1 MKSYD
6 DNIDERKEIY
16 VPGNP
21 VFLYGPVKE
30 LIGALHRCLGSFHA
44 PFATTHL
51 EPVQISPIV
60 DLWPMDKCRAIS
72 VQRRRARCTFFCLSL
87 RAISNKSHRGR
98 QKKKKKRGQK
108 CEAEKNKRGRN
119 RGPVQWSL
127 ARTLT
132 AACRTSVRCP
142 PVCFLALIVQR
153 PGAISTVPPTGSGSG
168 STGKTESDYEKGP
181 GIESR
186 KLAGDTSA
194 RRLAFWQR

>member
-1 MKSYD
+1 MIILMRGKESTFLGTPSSYM
-6 DNIDERKEIY
+6 
-16 VPGNP
+16 VPARNSSGP
-21 VFLYGPVKE
+21 CTAASAASMPHLQLPTWSLYRFPQS
-30 LIGALHRCLGSFHA
+30 LISGQWISVAPSVYSAAAPGALSFAFHCA
-44 PFATTHL
+44 LSATNHTG
-51 EPVQISPIV
+51 
-60 DLWPMDKCRAIS
+60 AG
-72 VQRRRARCTFFCLSL
+72 RRR
-87 RAISNKSHRGR
+87 
-98 QKKKKKRGQK
+98 KKKRGQK
-108 CEAEKNKRGRN
+108 CEPEKNKRGRN

>member
-6 DNIDERKEIY
+6 DNIDERKGIY

-21 VFLYGPVKE
+21 VFLYGPGKE

-87 RAISNKSHRGR
+87 RAISNKSHWGR

-108 CEAEKNKRGRN
+108 CEPEKNKRGRN

-142 PVCFLALIVQR
+142 PVFFLALIVQR

>member
-1 MKSYD
+1 MVKSYD

-98 QKKKKKRGQK
+98 QKKKKKK
-108 CEAEKNKRGRN
+108 EGRN
-119 RGPVQWSL
+119 
-127 ARTLT
+127 AR
-132 AACRTSVRCP
+132 
-142 PVCFLALIVQR
+142 QR
-153 PGAISTVPPTGSGSG
+153 KTNGAETGGRFSGLW
-168 STGKTESDYEKGP
+168 
-181 GIESR
+181 R
-186 KLAGDTSA
+186 AH
-194 RRLAFWQR
+194 